1 MKARLLA
8 AALTLLATCAVHAQS
23 PAQRL
28 NALAEQTLDRE
39 FELGPLQE
47 LFAVGR
53 GPNAGKA
60 IGDATNA
67 RGERQRA
74 LYRDVLA
81 KLRDIP
87 RDGLSPTDANTH
99 DILRLRAENQLALL
113 EFPLRQIQLLM
124 PGRGL
129 HGVLIYLATAG
140 QPLQTQADYETWL
153 ERIEAT
159 AKTAELTITALE
171 EAHRAGWLAAR
182 VHVDNSLRQM
192 DAIVS
197 RPADQGP
204 LWAPIPRYPKAA
216 GDEKRGDYEKRY
228 REALEQRL
236 LPALRKVADYLRNDY
251 RAKARAEAGIGR
263 LRDGDR
269 AYRTLVRFHTTL
281 DMTPDE
287 VHEYGLA
294 EMARITPRLL
304 EVARGLGFRGE
315 IKDFEPWLQSNA
327 ANFPFK
333 TEDEVLDYL
342 RKAHARIEPGMPKLF
357 RRLPKA
363 GFEIRLTPKELA
375 ATASATYSGPPEDG
389 SRPGYFN
396 MPVPDPRKIA
406 AYTLVTTLLH
416 EGMPGHHL
424 DIALRRELP
433 LSRFRKFQS
442 ITAYGEGWGLYSE
455 GLGHELGMYDDPWS
469 LLGRYSLELRR
480 AARLVT
486 DTGIHAKGWTRE
498 QAIRY
503 LMESGGQLE
512 RIATVEVERY
522 MADPGQALAYKI
534 GEREILALR
543 DKARAAL
550 GDRFDFR
557 DFHEAVLGE
566 GPLPLMLLRRRVEG
580 WIASQR

>member
-1 MKARLLA
+1 MKVQPLAATLVLLA
-8 AALTLLATCAVHAQS
+8 AFAANAQS

-39 FELGPLQE
+39 FELNPVFEVFTL
-47 LFAVGR
+47 GR

-60 IGDATNA
+60 IVDATNA
-67 RGERQRA
+67 HAERQRA

-81 KLRDIP
+81 RLKEIP
-87 RDGLSPTDANTH
+87 REGLTATDANTYE
-99 DILRLRAENQLALL
+99 ILRLRAEGQLAQL

-129 HGVLIYLATAG
+129 HGSLIYLATAG
-140 QPLQTQADYETWL
+140 QPLETEADYETWL
-153 ERIEAT
+153 ARVEAT
-159 AKTAELTITALE
+159 AKTADLVTVALE
-171 EAHRAGWLAAR
+171 EAHKAGWTAAR
-182 VHVDNSLRQM
+182 IHVESSLRQLES
-192 DAIVS
+192 IVS
-197 RPADQGP
+197 RPPDQGP
-204 LWAPIPRYPKAA
+204 LWSPMPRYPKSA
-216 GDEKRGDYEKRY
+216 GEEKRRDYEERY
-228 REALEQRL
+228 REALAERL
-236 LPALRKVADYLRNDY
+236 IPALKRVAEYLRNDY
-251 RAKARAEAGIGR
+251 AKKARAEAGIGG

-269 AYRTLVRFHTTL
+269 AYRTLVHLHTTL

-287 VHEYGLA
+287 VHRYGLA
-294 EMARITPRLL
+294 EMARITPKLL
-304 EVARGLGFRGE
+304 EVARGLGFTGE
-315 IKDFEPWLQSNA
+315 MKDYEPWLQANP
-327 ANFPFK
+327 ANFPFR
-333 TEDEVLDYL
+333 TGDEVLEYL

-357 RRLPKA
+357 RRMPRA
-363 GFEIRLTPKELA
+363 RFEIRLTAKELA
-375 ATASATYSGPPEDG
+375 ATASANYSGPPEDG

-396 MPVPDPRKIA
+396 MPVPDPRKTE
-406 AYTLVTTLLH
+406 AYILVTTLLH

-433 LSRFRKFQS
+433 LSRFRKFQQV
-442 ITAYGEGWGLYSE
+442 TAYSEGWGLYAE
-455 GLGHELGMYDDPWS
+455 GLGHELGMYDDPWA

-503 LMESGGQLE
+503 LMENGGQLE
-512 RIATVEVERY
+512 RTATVEVERY
-522 MADPGQALAYKI
+522 MANPGQALAYKI

-550 GDRFDFR
+550 GDRFDLR

-566 GPLPLMLLRRRVEG
+566 GPLPLVLLRRRVEG
-580 WIASQR
+580 WIATR